1 MNTKEETLSAINKKY
16 DELCEDISEMQERNI
31 KLEQ

>member
-1 MNTKEETLSAINKKY
+1 MNTKEEALSSINKKY
-16 DELCEDISEMQERNI
+16 DELCEDIGEMQERNI